1 MTSPLGVRLRYNRGM
16 KTLLAAV
23 ALMTLSS
30 SGDAQEWARKT
41 LEKSPRHGEW
51 TTVKSG
57 GRDLHAFVVYP
68 ESKKKAPVV
77 VVVHEIFG
85 LTDWARSL
93 ADQLAAQGY
102 IAVAPDFLSGLGP
115 GGGKTSDFPDVD
127 AARAAM
133 AKLGPADVMR
143 DMDAAADYAKA
154 LPAADGRVSAAGFCW
169 GGGQV
174 FRYAAH
180 RPDLRAAFVFY
191 GPAAPDV
198 APIKAPVYG
207 FYAENDARINASL
220 PDVEK
225 AMKAAG
231 KKFEPVTYAG
241 GGHGFMRGGEDPEG
255 RPGDKAAREKAWK
268 RLKKLLAK

>member
-1 MTSPLGVRLRYNRGM
+1 M
-16 KTLLAAV
+16 KPFAVAVLAA
-23 ALMTLSS
+23 LLSTTPARS
-30 SGDAQEWARKT
+30 QDWARKA
-41 LEKSPRHGEW
+41 LEKSTRHGEW
-51 TTVKSG
+51 VRVQSG
-57 GRDLHAFVVYP
+57 GRPLHAFVVYP
-68 ESKKKAPVV
+68 EVRKKAPVI

-85 LTDWARSL
+85 LTDWARSA
-93 ADQLAAQGY
+93 ADALAAEGY
-102 IAVAPDFLSGLGP
+102 IAVAPDMLSGLAP

-133 AKLGPADVMR
+133 ATLDPAAVMR
-143 DMDAAADYAKA
+143 DLDAAADYAKA
-154 LPAADGRVSAAGFCW
+154 LPASDGRVSAIGFCW
-169 GGGQV
+169 GGGQA

-191 GPAAPDV
+191 GPSAPDV

-231 KKFEPVTYAG
+231 KRFEPVTYAG
-241 GGHGFMRGGEDPEG
+241 GGHGFMRGGQDPDG
-255 RPGDKAAREKAWK
+255 RPGDKKARAQALK
-268 RLKKLLAK
+268 RLKNLLRK